1 MVIPLRAAM
10 LTHVMLDGQLWH
22 NYTVERGYGQAL
34 VAIHAKVPIHPMTSP
49 IVASIAYEASHG
61 YIPAVH
67 IRQVAGSEFNL
78 DLSAGVTTYSW
89 SVESVDD
96 PQRFLKSWT
105 VVGGSVSVQ
114 LEQNRSG
121 FGIISVNI
129 RLGTSATGR
138 SQSIQSRLFKLN
150 ISDPI
155 AAAAHAARVD
165 VSQAEAGTS
174 KWTMVDISPHLN
186 GNLSDIFHPKG
197 GYLSPRPATCSAR
210 IGIDGWS
217 AWTFTC
223 EACLDC
229 THRSLLEAQ

>member
-1 MVIPLRAAM
+1 
-10 LTHVMLDGQLWH
+10 
-22 NYTVERGYGQAL
+22 VEQ
-34 VAIHAKVPIHPMTSP
+34 
-49 IVASIAYEASHG
+49 
-61 YIPAVH
+61 
-67 IRQVAGSEFNL
+67 
-78 DLSAGVTTYSW
+78 
-89 SVESVDD
+89 
-96 PQRFLKSWT
+96 SWT
-105 VVGGSVSVQ
+105 VIGGGVSVQ

-121 FGIISVNI
+121 FGIISVNV

-165 VSQAEAGTS
+165 VSQAEATS
-174 KWTMVDISPHLN
+174 AKWTTVDISPQLN
-186 GNLSDIFHPKG
+186 GNLTEIFFPKG

-223 EACLDC
+223 EDCLNY
-229 THRSLLEAQ
+229 THRSLLEEQ